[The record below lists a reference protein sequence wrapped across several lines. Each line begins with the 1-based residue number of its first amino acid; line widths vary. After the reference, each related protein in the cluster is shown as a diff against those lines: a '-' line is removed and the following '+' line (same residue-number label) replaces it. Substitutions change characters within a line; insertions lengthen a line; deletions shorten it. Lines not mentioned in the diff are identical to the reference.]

1 MALRRET
8 EFCSI
13 FAALI
18 LKKSFSGSR
27 GRKFF
32 WEFCCIFLKS
42 FISDFQ
48 AYSGTLTRREIVRA
62 NASLSELRR
71 DKEKLSSPISCEF
84 VRVKAS

>member
-1 MALRRET
+1 MDP
-8 EFCSI
+8 I
-13 FAALI
+13 P
-18 LKKSFSGSR
+18 
-27 GRKFF
+27 
-32 WEFCCIFLKS
+32 
-42 FISDFQ
+42 Q

>member
-1 MALRRET
+1 MTRDLLQVVFPWCVHLQRATPLI
-8 EFCSI
+8 S
-13 FAALI
+13 I
-18 LKKSFSGSR
+18 LK
-27 GRKFF
+27 
-32 WEFCCIFLKS
+32 
-42 FISDFQ
+42 

>member
-1 MALRRET
+1 MVFSSALKLR
-8 EFCSI
+8 
-13 FAALI
+13 
-18 LKKSFSGSR
+18 
-27 GRKFF
+27 
-32 WEFCCIFLKS
+32 
-42 FISDFQ
+42 Q